1 LKKFQQIRWWF
12 EKLPLW
18 LKLILG
24 ITFVVLVLARLA
36 LPFVIK
42 TYVNHK
48 LSENKR
54 YSGKIGDITVHLWRG
69 AYRIHDVDIYK
80 TSGNIHESL
89 FQAVYIDLSI
99 EWRQLLLHHVAV
111 GDVTMLE
118 PKVNFVQ
125 GPTENQSQ
133 TGSGGDWDQLL
144 SKLFPFDINRLE
156 SRDGSI
162 HFHNDNS
169 KPKVDIYMN
178 QLNLTATNLT
188 NAENQKAELP
198 ALIEATAKTIGGGD
212 VHAEVKL
219 NPVATS
225 PTFELTGTVSGM
237 DLTAFNNFIQAYGG
251 FNVGQ
256 GIFSLYTNVASK
268 GGGYDGYVKVFF
280 KNLHV
285 FILEKEGK
293 RDILQVFWDAVMGG
307 VTAVLTNPNGNLAAK
322 VPISGSYGKSHVGVW
337 AAMGSVIQNAFF
349 QALLPKFDKKITVKS
364 VVKQPGVKGSHP
376 NQLKAT
382 ATPIPNPK

>member
-1 LKKFQQIRWWF
+1 VWW
-12 EKLPLW
+12 KNLPLW
-18 LKLILG
+18 LKPTLG
-24 ITFVVLVLARLA
+24 IIFGILVITRLA

-42 TYVNHK
+42 TYVNHRLAEEK
-48 LSENKR
+48 G
-54 YSGKIGDITVHLWRG
+54 YGGKIGGLTVHLWRG
-69 AYRIHDVDIYK
+69 AYRIHDINIYK
-80 TSGNIHESL
+80 LSGNIHEPL

-111 GDVTMLE
+111 GNVYMLE

-125 GPTENQSQ
+125 GPTETQSQ
-133 TGSGGDWDQLL
+133 TGAGGDWDQLL

-156 SRDGSI
+156 SSGGSV
-162 HFHNDNS
+162 HFHNDYS
-169 KPKVDIYMN
+169 KPRVDIYMN

-188 NAENQKAELP
+188 NAENQKEELP

-237 DLTAFNNFIQAYGG
+237 DLTAFNNFIRAYGG
-251 FNVGQ
+251 FNVGR
-256 GIFSLYTNVASK
+256 GVFSLYADVASK
-268 GGGYDGYVKVFF
+268 DGGYKGYLKVFF

-285 FILEKEGK
+285 FILENEGK
-293 RDILQVFWDAVMGG
+293 RDILQVFWDAVMG
-307 VTAVLTNPNGNLAAK
+307 VVSAVLTNPNGNLAAK

-337 AAMGSVIQNAFF
+337 SAMGSVIQNAFF
-349 QALLPKFDKKITVKS
+349 QVLLPKFDKKITVKN
-364 VVKQPGVKGSHP
+364 VVSHSR
-376 NQLKAT
+376 
-382 ATPIPNPK
+382 